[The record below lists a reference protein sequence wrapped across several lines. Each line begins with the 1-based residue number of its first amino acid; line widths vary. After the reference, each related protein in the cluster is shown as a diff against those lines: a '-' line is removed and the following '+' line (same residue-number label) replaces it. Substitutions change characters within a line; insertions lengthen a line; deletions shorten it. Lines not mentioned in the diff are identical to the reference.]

1 MGYSEQ
7 KTQKQRT
14 SCPAVIQ
21 GEWLHQALRLYS
33 SHWEDLTGMIQWNSD
48 MPWKQTSASVIIKSG
63 GGGGPQKPLAKGLTM
78 ALTVTGI
85 ENVWIDL
92 RRAVYARKSRNLKEQ
107 EDFV

>member
-1 MGYSEQ
+1 
-7 KTQKQRT
+7 
-14 SCPAVIQ
+14 
-21 GEWLHQALRLYS
+21 
-33 SHWEDLTGMIQWNSD
+33 
-48 MPWKQTSASVIIKSG
+48 MPWKQTSASVISNSE
-63 GGGGPQKPLAKGLTM
+63 PLAKGLTM